1 MRYIW
6 FEINEPVPNKRD
18 NKPLADDRY
27 YLQIVLKYQLIQ
39 KHFWTFIL
47 TFIDKVEMLKVLC
60 ALTINK

>member
-1 MRYIW
+1 MRSIW

-27 YLQIVLKYQLIQ
+27 NLQIVLKYQLIQ

-60 ALTINK
+60 VLTINK